1 MLRKA
6 RVGQTASAGLLVAIG
21 TGVGNVLAYGFNL
34 VLSRGLGP
42 AGYAELGTL
51 LSVFLIGTVPGL
63 AVQAINARRLA
74 VAAEAPPTERAAL
87 VRGLRRRGLAVG
99 GGVAALFVALAPAIA
114 ALLPSVT
121 VGGVAW
127 TGVSLA
133 ANTVFASYLG
143 IAQGTSRFMAMTLLY
158 LAAQG
163 SRLAIGAAAAASQV
177 SPTTVMAAQTAA
189 WAFAAVAGRWML
201 RTEADGSAAESG
213 LAAEASA
220 TPRTRVADTRLR
232 SAVARLRPA
241 TSAAPT
247 SAPGS
252 AATAGL
258 RPAAEATSATGPAS
272 ATAATSASASALA
285 GLQPSEA
292 QLQAAGTSLRS
303 AEARLRPPAS
313 VAATSAPGSAAAVVS
328 TAPGASPATAA
339 TSAWQDAGPVA
350 EVAECQSAD
359 QPTAHHG
366 YLTEVLRATGG
377 LGGILLLTVL
387 DTLLASRYLT
397 ADDLGRYNTGALLAR
412 AAFFAPSF
420 VAMLAYPRLA
430 RPAER
435 RRALLTALAL
445 TGGIGV
451 LGVAI
456 AGVGR
461 DPLIGLAFGQ
471 KYATPG
477 GFDLGADGWLFTSVG
492 ALLAL
497 VNLALLDG
505 VARRSHVVSAVVLG
519 GIALEA
525 TVIVGFAHG
534 SAETIVTAAAACS
547 LATAT
552 VSVTACLMAR
562 TAVEVAAAKVEIEEA
577 TTVGAV
583 ATQST

>member
-1 MLRKA
+1 MPSRA
-6 RVGQTASAGLLVAIG
+6 RDEQDSGGPRRGGGGRTASAGLLVAVG

-42 AGYAELGTL
+42 GGYAELGTL

-74 VAAEAPPTERAAL
+74 VVADAPAATRAAL
-87 VRGLRRRGLAVG
+87 VRGLRRRGLAVAA
-99 GGVAALFVALAPAIA
+99 GVAAVFVALAPAIA

-143 IAQGTSRFMAMTLLY
+143 IAQGTSRFMTMTVLY

-163 SRLAIGAAAAASQV
+163 SRLAIGAVAASAQV

-189 WAFAAVAGRWML
+189 WAFAAVAGRWLL
-201 RTEADGSAAESG
+201 RGEAGSGVASGAAAGVASEAASGAVSGTAVGSASGAESG
-213 LAAEASA
+213 AAAGVEPAWQAAEQ
-220 TPRTRVADTRLR
+220 
-232 SAVARLRPA
+232 
-241 TSAAPT
+241 SAAHHD
-247 SAPGS
+247 
-252 AATAGL
+252 
-258 RPAAEATSATGPAS
+258 RPDHQGHQ
-272 ATAATSASASALA
+272 
-285 GLQPSEA
+285 GHQ
-292 QLQAAGTSLRS
+292 G
-303 AEARLRPPAS
+303 
-313 VAATSAPGSAAAVVS
+313 
-328 TAPGASPATAA
+328 
-339 TSAWQDAGPVA
+339 
-350 EVAECQSAD
+350 
-359 QPTAHHG
+359 HHG
-366 YLTEVLRATGG
+366 YLAEVLRATGG

-397 ADDLGRYNTGALLAR
+397 DGDLGRYNTGALLAR

-430 RPAER
+430 RPLER
-435 RRALLTALAL
+435 RRALLVSLAL

-456 AGVGR
+456 AAVGG
-461 DPLIGLAFGQ
+461 DPLIGVAFGE

-477 GFDLGADGWLFTSVG
+477 GFDLGAQGWLFASVG

-505 VARRSHVVSAVVLG
+505 VARRSHAVSAVVLG
-519 GIALEA
+519 GIVVET
-525 TVIVGFAHG
+525 TVIVGFAHD
-534 SAETIVTAAAACS
+534 SAGAIVTAAAACS
-547 LATAT
+547 LVTATA
-552 VSVTACLMAR
+552 SVAVCLMAR
-562 TAVEVAAAKVEIEEA
+562 TAGEVAAATLGVEDPQA
-577 TTVGAV
+577 VGAV
-583 ATQST
+583 AQST

>member
-1 MLRKA
+1 MPRRA
-6 RVGQTASAGLLVAIG
+6 RDGQDSGGPRRGGRRTASAGLLVAVG

-42 AGYAELGTL
+42 GGYAELGTL

-74 VAAEAPPTERAAL
+74 VLADAPQAARAAL
-87 VRGLRRRGLAVG
+87 VRGLRRRGLAVAA
-99 GGVAALFVALAPAIA
+99 GVAAVFVALAPAIA

-143 IAQGTSRFMAMTLLY
+143 IAQGTSRFMTMTVLY

-163 SRLAIGAAAAASQV
+163 SRLAIGAVAASAQV
-177 SPTTVMAAQTAA
+177 SPTAVMAAQTAA
-189 WAFAAVAGRWML
+189 WAFAAVAGRWLL
-201 RTEADGSAAESG
+201 RGE
-213 LAAEASA
+213 
-220 TPRTRVADTRLR
+220 
-232 SAVARLRPA
+232 AVAG
-241 TSAAPT
+241 AAVVGT
-247 SAPGS
+247 TAAGAAVVGTTAAGAAVAGAES
-252 AATAGL
+252 AATARQGAEL
-258 RPAAEATSATGPAS
+258 LVGPAAEPAW
-272 ATAATSASASALA
+272 
-285 GLQPSEA
+285 QEA
-292 QLQAAGTSLRS
+292 EQ
-303 AEARLRPPAS
+303 
-313 VAATSAPGSAAAVVS
+313 
-328 TAPGASPATAA
+328 SPARRDHHHDTHD
-339 TSAWQDAGPVA
+339 THDGHH
-350 EVAECQSAD
+350 
-359 QPTAHHG
+359 THHG
-366 YLTEVLRATGG
+366 YLPEVLRATGG

-397 ADDLGRYNTGALLAR
+397 DGDLGRYNTGALLAR

-430 RPAER
+430 RPVER
-435 RRALLTALAL
+435 RRALLVSLAL

-461 DPLIGLAFGQ
+461 DPLIGVAFGE

-477 GFDLGADGWLFTSVG
+477 GFDLGAEGWVFTSVG

-519 GIALEA
+519 GIVLET
-525 TVIVGFAHG
+525 TVIVGFAHD
-534 SAETIVTAAAACS
+534 SAGAIVTAAAACS
-547 LATAT
+547 LVTATA
-552 VSVTACLMAR
+552 SVTACLMAR
-562 TAVEVAAAKVEIEEA
+562 TAPEPVAATLGVEDA
-577 TTVGAV
+577 QAVGAV
-583 ATQST
+583 AQST

>member
-6 RVGQTASAGLLVAIG
+6 RDRAGDERAGGGAHGGSGRMASAGLLVAVG

-42 AGYAELGTL
+42 GGYAELGTL

-74 VAAEAPPTERAAL
+74 VAADAPAAEHAAL

-99 GGVAALFVALAPAIA
+99 CGVAAVFVALAPAIA

-143 IAQGTSRFMAMTLLY
+143 IAQGTSRFVTMAVLY

-163 SRLAIGAAAAASQV
+163 SRLAIGAVAAASQV

-189 WAFAAVAGRWML
+189 WALAAVAGRWML
-201 RTEADGSAAESG
+201 REEA
-213 LAAEASA
+213 
-220 TPRTRVADTRLR
+220 V
-232 SAVARLRPA
+232 
-241 TSAAPT
+241 AAPT
-247 SAPGS
+247 TATALAPEPAPASRSVSEAASASGAAPGS
-252 AATAGL
+252 ASESA
-258 RPAAEATSATGPAS
+258 ATSGAALGPAS
-272 ATAATSASASALA
+272 QLAATSASALGAESHLASTSGAALRSESQTASTSASAL
-285 GLQPSEA
+285 GSESHMPS
-292 QLQAAGTSLRS
+292 
-303 AEARLRPPAS
+303 AS
-313 VAATSAPGSAAAVVS
+313 GPAPGSASEAESAA
-328 TAPGASPATAA
+328 AGAVHASI
-339 TSAWQDAGPVA
+339 PVP
-350 EVAECQSAD
+350 QRID
-359 QPTAHHG
+359 QPAPHHG

-397 ADDLGRYNTGALLAR
+397 DGDLGRYNTGALLAR

-430 RPAER
+430 RPMER
-435 RRALLTALAL
+435 RRALLMALAL

-451 LGVAI
+451 VGVAI
-456 AGVGR
+456 AGVGG
-461 DPLIGLAFGQ
+461 DPLIGVAFGQ

-519 GIALEA
+519 GILLET
-525 TVIVGFAHG
+525 TVIVGFAHN
-534 SAETIVTAAAACS
+534 SAGAIVTAAAACS
-547 LATAT
+547 LVTATA
-552 VSVTACLMAR
+552 SVTVCLMAR
-562 TAVEVAAAKVEIEEA
+562 TAGGIVAARVDVEDTHA
-577 TTVGAV
+577 VGAV
-583 ATQST
+583 AQ

>member
-1 MLRKA
+1 M
-6 RVGQTASAGLLVAIG
+6 ASAGLLVAVG

-42 AGYAELGTL
+42 GGYAELGTL

-74 VAAEAPPTERAAL
+74 VAADAPAAEHAAL

-99 GGVAALFVALAPAIA
+99 CGVAAVFVALAPAIA

-143 IAQGTSRFMAMTLLY
+143 IAQGTSRFVTMAVLY

-163 SRLAIGAAAAASQV
+163 SRLAIGAVAAASQV

-189 WAFAAVAGRWML
+189 WALAAVAGRWML
-201 RTEADGSAAESG
+201 REEA
-213 LAAEASA
+213 
-220 TPRTRVADTRLR
+220 V
-232 SAVARLRPA
+232 
-241 TSAAPT
+241 AAPT
-247 SAPGS
+247 TATALAPEPAPASRSVSEAASASGAAPGS
-252 AATAGL
+252 ASES
-258 RPAAEATSATGPAS
+258 AAASGAALGPAS
-272 ATAATSASASALA
+272 QLAATSASALGAESHLASTSGAALRSESQTASTSASALGSESHMPSA
-285 GLQPSEA
+285 SGPALGSASEA
-292 QLQAAGTSLRS
+292 
-303 AEARLRPPAS
+303 E
-313 VAATSAPGSAAAVVS
+313 SAAA
-328 TAPGASPATAA
+328 GAVHASI
-339 TSAWQDAGPVA
+339 PVP
-350 EVAECQSAD
+350 QRID
-359 QPTAHHG
+359 QPAPHHG

-397 ADDLGRYNTGALLAR
+397 DGDLGRYNTGALLAR

-430 RPAER
+430 RPMER
-435 RRALLTALAL
+435 RRALLMALAL

-451 LGVAI
+451 VGVAI
-456 AGVGR
+456 AGVGG
-461 DPLIGLAFGQ
+461 DPLIGVAFGQ

-519 GIALEA
+519 GILLET
-525 TVIVGFAHG
+525 TVIVGFAHN
-534 SAETIVTAAAACS
+534 SAGAIVTAAAACS
-547 LATAT
+547 LVTATA
-552 VSVTACLMAR
+552 SVTVCLMAR
-562 TAVEVAAAKVEIEEA
+562 TAGGIVAARVDVEDTHA
-577 TTVGAV
+577 VGAV
-583 ATQST
+583 AQ

>member
-6 RVGQTASAGLLVAIG
+6 RVGQTASAGLLVAVG

-127 TGVSLA
+127 TGISLA

-163 SRLAIGAAAAASQV
+163 SRLAIGAVAAASQV

-201 RTEADGSAAESG
+201 RAEADGAAKSG
-213 LAAEASA
+213 LAVEASA
-220 TPRTRVADTRLR
+220 ATGTRVADTRLR
-232 SAVARLRPA
+232 PA
-241 TSAAPT
+241 
-247 SAPGS
+247 
-252 AATAGL
+252 
-258 RPAAEATSATGPAS
+258 
-272 ATAATSASASALA
+272 
-285 GLQPSEA
+285 
-292 QLQAAGTSLRS
+292 
-303 AEARLRPPAS
+303 AS
-313 VAATSAPGSAAAVVS
+313 VAATSALGSAAAVVS
-328 TAPGASPATAA
+328 TVPGASSATAA
-339 TSAWQDAGPVA
+339 TSAWQQADPVAEVPVPEVPVA

-497 VNLALLDG
+497 LNLALLDG

-525 TVIVGFAHG
+525 TVIVSFAHG

-562 TAVEVAAAKVEIEEA
+562 TATVEVVAAKVESEEP

>member
-1 MLRKA
+1 MAQRHA
-6 RVGQTASAGLLVAIG
+6 RHSTGGTSMPRRARDGQDSGGPRRGGRRTASAGLLVAVG

-42 AGYAELGTL
+42 GGYAELGTL

-74 VAAEAPPTERAAL
+74 VLADAPQPARAAL
-87 VRGLRRRGLAVG
+87 VRGLRRRGLAVAA
-99 GGVAALFVALAPAIA
+99 GVAAVFVALAPAIA

-143 IAQGTSRFMAMTLLY
+143 IAQGTSRFMTMTVLY

-163 SRLAIGAAAAASQV
+163 SRLAIGAVAASAQV

-189 WAFAAVAGRWML
+189 WAFAAVAGRWLL
-201 RTEADGSAAESG
+201 RGE
-213 LAAEASA
+213 
-220 TPRTRVADTRLR
+220 
-232 SAVARLRPA
+232 AVAGAAVAGAEPGAAARQGAELPA
-241 TSAAPT
+241 
-247 SAPGS
+247 G
-252 AATAGL
+252 
-258 RPAAEATSATGPAS
+258 PAAEPAW
-272 ATAATSASASALA
+272 
-285 GLQPSEA
+285 QEA
-292 QLQAAGTSLRS
+292 EQ
-303 AEARLRPPAS
+303 
-313 VAATSAPGSAAAVVS
+313 SAARR
-328 TAPGASPATAA
+328 
-339 TSAWQDAGPVA
+339 DH
-350 EVAECQSAD
+350 
-359 QPTAHHG
+359 HHG
-366 YLTEVLRATGG
+366 YLPEVLRATGG

-397 ADDLGRYNTGALLAR
+397 DGDLGRYNTGALLAR

-430 RPAER
+430 RPVER
-435 RRALLTALAL
+435 RRALLVSLAL

-461 DPLIGLAFGQ
+461 DPLIGVAFGE

-477 GFDLGADGWLFTSVG
+477 GFDLGAEGWVFTSVG

-519 GIALEA
+519 GIVLET
-525 TVIVGFAHG
+525 TVIVGFAHD
-534 SAETIVTAAAACS
+534 SAGAIVTAAAACS
-547 LATAT
+547 LVTATA
-552 VSVTACLMAR
+552 SVTACLMAR
-562 TAVEVAAAKVEIEEA
+562 TAPEPVAATLGAEDA
-577 TTVGAV
+577 QAVGAV
-583 ATQST
+583 VQST

>member
-6 RVGQTASAGLLVAIG
+6 RDRAGDERAGGGAHGGSGRMASAGLLVAVG

-42 AGYAELGTL
+42 GGYAELGTL

-74 VAAEAPPTERAAL
+74 VAADAPAAEHAAL

-99 GGVAALFVALAPAIA
+99 CGVAAVFVALAPAIA

-143 IAQGTSRFMAMTLLY
+143 IAQGTSRFVTMAVLY

-163 SRLAIGAAAAASQV
+163 SRLAIGAVAAASQV

-189 WAFAAVAGRWML
+189 WALAAVAGRWML
-201 RTEADGSAAESG
+201 REEA
-213 LAAEASA
+213 
-220 TPRTRVADTRLR
+220 V
-232 SAVARLRPA
+232 
-241 TSAAPT
+241 AAPT
-247 SAPGS
+247 TATALAPEPAPASRSVSEAASASGAAPRSASES
-252 AATAGL
+252 AATSG
-258 RPAAEATSATGPAS
+258 AALGPAS
-272 ATAATSASASALA
+272 QLAATSASALGAESHLASTSGAALRSESQTASRSASALGSESHMPSA
-285 GLQPSEA
+285 SGPALGSASEA
-292 QLQAAGTSLRS
+292 
-303 AEARLRPPAS
+303 E
-313 VAATSAPGSAAAVVS
+313 SAAA
-328 TAPGASPATAA
+328 GAVHASI
-339 TSAWQDAGPVA
+339 PVP
-350 EVAECQSAD
+350 QRID
-359 QPTAHHG
+359 QPAPHHG

-397 ADDLGRYNTGALLAR
+397 DGDLGRYNTGALLAR

-430 RPAER
+430 RPMER
-435 RRALLTALAL
+435 RRALLMALAL

-451 LGVAI
+451 VGVAI
-456 AGVGR
+456 AGVGG
-461 DPLIGLAFGQ
+461 DPLIGVAFGQ

-519 GIALEA
+519 GILLET
-525 TVIVGFAHG
+525 TVIVGFAHN
-534 SAETIVTAAAACS
+534 SAGAIVTAAAACS
-547 LATAT
+547 LVTATA
-552 VSVTACLMAR
+552 SVTVCLMAR
-562 TAVEVAAAKVEIEEA
+562 TAGGIVAARVDVEDTHA
-577 TTVGAV
+577 VGAV
-583 ATQST
+583 AQ

>member
-1 MLRKA
+1 MPRRA
-6 RVGQTASAGLLVAIG
+6 RDEQDAEGPRRGGGGRVASAGLLVAVG

-42 AGYAELGTL
+42 GGYAELGTL
-51 LSVFLIGTVPGL
+51 LSVFLIGSVPGL

-74 VAAEAPPTERAAL
+74 VAAEAPPAARAAL
-87 VRGLRRRGLAVG
+87 VRGLRRRGSAVG
-99 GGVAALFVALAPAIA
+99 CGVASVFVALAPVIA

-143 IAQGTSRFMAMTLLY
+143 IAQGTSRFGKLTVLY

-163 SRLAIGAAAAASQV
+163 SRFAIGAMGASQM

-201 RTEADGSAAESG
+201 RE
-213 LAAEASA
+213 
-220 TPRTRVADTRLR
+220 
-232 SAVARLRPA
+232 
-241 TSAAPT
+241 
-247 SAPGS
+247 
-252 AATAGL
+252 
-258 RPAAEATSATGPAS
+258 
-272 ATAATSASASALA
+272 
-285 GLQPSEA
+285 
-292 QLQAAGTSLRS
+292 AAGG
-303 AEARLRPPAS
+303 AE
-313 VAATSAPGSAAAVVS
+313 VAMA
-328 TAPGASPATAA
+328 ASPATESGPAIATTTAA
-339 TSAWQDAGPVA
+339 AAATTTSAWQGS
-350 EVAECQSAD
+350 E
-359 QPTAHHG
+359 QPAAHHG

-387 DTLLASRYLT
+387 DTLLASRYL
-397 ADDLGRYNTGALLAR
+397 ADGDLGRYNTGALLAR

-430 RPAER
+430 RPRER
-435 RRALLTALAL
+435 RRALLAALAL

-451 LGVAI
+451 LGVAV
-456 AGVGR
+456 AAVGG
-461 DPLIGLAFGQ
+461 DPLVGVAFGR

-519 GIALEA
+519 GIALET

-534 SAETIVTAAAACS
+534 SAGEIVTAAAVCT
-547 LATAT
+547 LVTATA
-552 VSVTACLMAR
+552 SVAVCLMAR
-562 TAVEVAAAKVEIEEA
+562 TGVEA
-577 TTVGAV
+577 TATAVDIEDAQAIGAV
-583 ATQST
+583 AQST

>member
-6 RVGQTASAGLLVAIG
+6 RDRAGDERAGGGAHGGSGRMASAGLLVAVG

-42 AGYAELGTL
+42 GGYAELGTL

-74 VAAEAPPTERAAL
+74 VAADAPAAEHAAL

-99 GGVAALFVALAPAIA
+99 CGVAAVFVALAPAIA

-143 IAQGTSRFMAMTLLY
+143 IAQGTSRFVTMAVLY

-163 SRLAIGAAAAASQV
+163 SRLAIGAVAAASQV

-189 WAFAAVAGRWML
+189 WALAAVAGRWML
-201 RTEADGSAAESG
+201 REEA
-213 LAAEASA
+213 
-220 TPRTRVADTRLR
+220 V
-232 SAVARLRPA
+232 
-241 TSAAPT
+241 AAPT
-247 SAPGS
+247 TATALAPEPAPAPASTSVSEAASASGAAPGS
-252 AATAGL
+252 ASESA
-258 RPAAEATSATGPAS
+258 ATSGAALGPAS
-272 ATAATSASASALA
+272 QLAATSASALGAESHLASTSGAALRSESQTASTSASPLGSESHMPSA
-285 GLQPSEA
+285 SGPALGSASEA
-292 QLQAAGTSLRS
+292 
-303 AEARLRPPAS
+303 E
-313 VAATSAPGSAAAVVS
+313 SAAA
-328 TAPGASPATAA
+328 GAVHASI
-339 TSAWQDAGPVA
+339 PVP
-350 EVAECQSAD
+350 QRID
-359 QPTAHHG
+359 QPAPHHG

-397 ADDLGRYNTGALLAR
+397 DGDLGRYNTGALLAR

-430 RPAER
+430 RPMER
-435 RRALLTALAL
+435 RRALLMALAL

-451 LGVAI
+451 VGVAI
-456 AGVGR
+456 AGVGG
-461 DPLIGLAFGQ
+461 DPLIGVAFGQ

-519 GIALEA
+519 GILLET
-525 TVIVGFAHG
+525 TVIVGFAHN
-534 SAETIVTAAAACS
+534 SAGAIVTAAAACS
-547 LATAT
+547 LVTATA
-552 VSVTACLMAR
+552 SVTVCLMAR
-562 TAVEVAAAKVEIEEA
+562 TAGGIVAARVDVEDTHA
-577 TTVGAV
+577 VGAV
-583 ATQST
+583 AQ

>member
-1 MLRKA
+1 MLRRA
-6 RVGQTASAGLLVAIG
+6 RNERARNERAGDERAGTEEAGNGPAAEGSRRGSGQTASAGLVVAVG
-21 TGVGNVLAYGFNL
+21 TGLGNVLAYGFNL

-42 AGYAELGTL
+42 GGYAELGTL

-74 VAAEAPPTERAAL
+74 VVAEASPAERAAL

-99 GGVAALFVALAPAIA
+99 GAVAAVFVALAPAIA

-143 IAQGTSRFMAMTLLY
+143 IAQGTSRFMTMTVLY

-163 SRLAIGAAAAASQV
+163 SRLTIGAVAASAQV
-177 SPTTVMAAQTAA
+177 SPTTVMAAQTVG
-189 WAFAAVAGRWML
+189 WALAAVAGRWLL
-201 RTEADGSAAESG
+201 RDV
-213 LAAEASA
+213 AEAGA
-220 TPRTRVADTRLR
+220 GAGVGVRARAGAGAGPR
-232 SAVARLRPA
+232 
-241 TSAAPT
+241 
-247 SAPGS
+247 
-252 AATAGL
+252 
-258 RPAAEATSATGPAS
+258 AE
-272 ATAATSASASALA
+272 
-285 GLQPSEA
+285 
-292 QLQAAGTSLRS
+292 
-303 AEARLRPPAS
+303 AS
-313 VAATSAPGSAAAVVS
+313 VAAVPTTTEDARSASSAGPAAA
-328 TAPGASPATAA
+328 
-339 TSAWQDAGPVA
+339 WQNTEPHT
-350 EVAECQSAD
+350 
-359 QPTAHHG
+359 PHHG
-366 YLTEVLRATGG
+366 YVSEVLRATGG

-397 ADDLGRYNTGALLAR
+397 DGDLGRYNTGALLAR

-420 VAMLAYPRLA
+420 VALLAYPRLA
-430 RPAER
+430 RPSER

-456 AGVGR
+456 AGVGG
-461 DPLIGLAFGQ
+461 DALIRVAFGA

-477 GFDLGADGWLFTSVG
+477 GFDLGADGWVFASVG

-505 VARRSHVVSAVVLG
+505 VARRSHAVSAVVLG
-519 GIALEA
+519 GIVLET

-534 SAETIVTAAAACS
+534 SAAAIVTAAAACS

-552 VSVTACLMAR
+552 VSMAVCLTAH
-562 TAVEVAAAKVEIEEA
+562 TPVEAVAAAAEVEDA
-577 TTVGAV
+577 QAVGAV
-583 ATQST
+583 AQGT

>member
-1 MLRKA
+1 
-6 RVGQTASAGLLVAIG
+6 
-21 TGVGNVLAYGFNL
+21 
-34 VLSRGLGP
+34 
-42 AGYAELGTL
+42 LGTL

-74 VAAEAPPTERAAL
+74 VAAEAPAAERAAL
-87 VRGLRRRGLAVG
+87 VRWLRRRGLAVA
-99 GGVAALFVALAPAIA
+99 GGVAAVFVALAPAIA

-143 IAQGTSRFMAMTLLY
+143 IAQGTSRFVTMTVLY

-163 SRLAIGAAAAASQV
+163 SRLAIGAVAAASQV

-201 RTEADGSAAESG
+201 REKDAAASGAES
-213 LAAEASA
+213 A
-220 TPRTRVADTRLR
+220 TAG
-232 SAVARLRPA
+232 A
-241 TSAAPT
+241 
-247 SAPGS
+247 GS
-252 AATAGL
+252 GAKAATA
-258 RPAAEATSATGPAS
+258 EA
-272 ATAATSASASALA
+272 
-285 GLQPSEA
+285 
-292 QLQAAGTSLRS
+292 
-303 AEARLRPPAS
+303 
-313 VAATSAPGSAAAVVS
+313 V
-328 TAPGASPATAA
+328 PGA
-339 TSAWQDAGPVA
+339 GA
-350 EVAECQSAD
+350 ERLVPD
-359 QPTAHHG
+359 QPAPHHG
-366 YLTEVLRATGG
+366 HLTEVLRATGG

-397 ADDLGRYNTGALLAR
+397 DGDLGRYNTGALLAR

-435 RRALLTALAL
+435 RRTLLTALTL

-456 AGVGR
+456 AGVGG
-461 DPLIGLAFGQ
+461 DSLIGVAFGQ
-471 KYATPG
+471 KYAAPG

-519 GIALEA
+519 GIVLET
-525 TVIVGFAHG
+525 TVIVGFAHD
-534 SAETIVTAAAACS
+534 SAGAIVTAAAACS
-547 LATAT
+547 LVTATA
-552 VSVTACLMAR
+552 SVTACLMAR
-562 TAVEVAAAKVEIEEA
+562 TPGEVVAARVDVEDA
-577 TTVGAV
+577 RAVGAV
-583 ATQST
+583 AR

>member
-6 RVGQTASAGLLVAIG
+6 RDRAGDERADGGARGGSGRMASAGLLVAAG

-42 AGYAELGTL
+42 GGYAELGTL

-74 VAAEAPPTERAAL
+74 VVAEAPAAERAAL

-99 GGVAALFVALAPAIA
+99 GGVAAVFVALAPAIA

-143 IAQGTSRFMAMTLLY
+143 IAQGTSRFVTMTLLY

-163 SRLAIGAAAAASQV
+163 SRLAIGAVAAASQA

-189 WAFAAVAGRWML
+189 WALAAVAGRWML
-201 RTEADGSAAESG
+201 REEAVAAPAAAPAPALAPEPTPASGSASGSASQPAPTSTPAPGSVSQPAPASGPALGSVSQPALASGPALGSASEAE
-213 LAAEASA
+213 
-220 TPRTRVADTRLR
+220 
-232 SAVARLRPA
+232 SAVARAVR
-241 TSAAPT
+241 API
-247 SAPGS
+247 
-252 AATAGL
+252 
-258 RPAAEATSATGPAS
+258 
-272 ATAATSASASALA
+272 
-285 GLQPSEA
+285 
-292 QLQAAGTSLRS
+292 
-303 AEARLRPPAS
+303 
-313 VAATSAPGSAAAVVS
+313 
-328 TAPGASPATAA
+328 
-339 TSAWQDAGPVA
+339 PVR
-350 EVAECQSAD
+350 QRID
-359 QPTAHHG
+359 QPAPHHG

-397 ADDLGRYNTGALLAR
+397 DGDLGRYNTGALLAR

-420 VAMLAYPRLA
+420 VAILAYPRLA
-430 RPAER
+430 RPVER
-435 RRALLTALAL
+435 RRALLMALAL

-451 LGVAI
+451 LAVAV
-456 AGVGR
+456 AAVGG
-461 DPLIGLAFGQ
+461 DPLIGVAFGQ

-519 GIALEA
+519 GILLET
-525 TVIVGFAHG
+525 TVIVGFAHN
-534 SAETIVTAAAACS
+534 SAGAIVTAAAACS
-547 LATAT
+547 LVTATA
-552 VSVTACLMAR
+552 SVTACLMAR
-562 TAVEVAAAKVEIEEA
+562 TAGEIVAARVDVEDTQA
-577 TTVGAV
+577 VGVV
-583 ATQST
+583 AR

>member
-1 MLRKA
+1 MLGRA
-6 RVGQTASAGLLVAIG
+6 RNERASDERAENEQAGDGPRRAGGQTASAGLVVAVG
-21 TGVGNVLAYGFNL
+21 TGAGNVLAYGFNL

-42 AGYAELGTL
+42 SGYAELGTL

-74 VAAEAPPTERAAL
+74 VVAEASPEARAAL

-99 GGVAALFVALAPAIA
+99 AGVAAVFVALAPAIA

-143 IAQGTSRFMAMTLLY
+143 IAQGTSRFMTMTVLY

-163 SRLAIGAAAAASQV
+163 SRLTIGAVAASAQV

-189 WAFAAVAGRWML
+189 WAFAAVAGRWLL
-201 RTEADGSAAESG
+201 RD
-213 LAAEASA
+213 
-220 TPRTRVADTRLR
+220 VAGVEPEPGD
-232 SAVARLRPA
+232 VA
-241 TSAAPT
+241 
-247 SAPGS
+247 G
-252 AATAGL
+252 
-258 RPAAEATSATGPAS
+258 
-272 ATAATSASASALA
+272 
-285 GLQPSEA
+285 
-292 QLQAAGTSLRS
+292 
-303 AEARLRPPAS
+303 
-313 VAATSAPGSAAAVVS
+313 VAAQAGSAAAVGPGS
-328 TAPGASPATAA
+328 AETAGSPAVVGSAA
-339 TSAWQDAGPVA
+339 AWQDTEPHTG
-350 EVAECQSAD
+350 
-359 QPTAHHG
+359 HHG
-366 YLTEVLRATGG
+366 YVSEVLRATGG

-397 ADDLGRYNTGALLAR
+397 DGGLGRYNTGALLAR

-420 VAMLAYPRLA
+420 VALLAYPRLA
-430 RPAER
+430 RPGER

-461 DPLIGLAFGQ
+461 DPLIRVAFGA

-477 GFDLGADGWLFTSVG
+477 GFDLGADGWVFASVG

-505 VARRSHVVSAVVLG
+505 VARRSHAVSAVVLG
-519 GIALEA
+519 GIVLET

-534 SAETIVTAAAACS
+534 SAAAIVTAAAACA

-552 VSVTACLMAR
+552 VSVCLTAR
-562 TAVEVAAAKVEIEEA
+562 TAVEVVAETTDVEDA
-577 TTVGAV
+577 QAVGAV
-583 ATQST
+583 AQST

>member
-1 MLRKA
+1 MRG
-6 RVGQTASAGLLVAIG
+6 RGGGQTASAGLLVAVG

-42 AGYAELGTL
+42 GGYAELGTL

-74 VAAEAPPTERAAL
+74 VVADAAPAVRAAL

-99 GGVAALFVALAPAIA
+99 GGVAAVFVALAPGIA

-143 IAQGTSRFMAMTLLY
+143 IAQGTSRFVAMTLLY

-163 SRLAIGAAAAASQV
+163 SRLAIGAVAAASQV

-189 WAFAAVAGRWML
+189 WAFAAAAGRWML
-201 RTEADGSAAESG
+201 REEGEGAETEGAETEAAKTEAA
-213 LAAEASA
+213 AVPAS
-220 TPRTRVADTRLR
+220 V
-232 SAVARLRPA
+232 
-241 TSAAPT
+241 
-247 SAPGS
+247 
-252 AATAGL
+252 
-258 RPAAEATSATGPAS
+258 PAS
-272 ATAATSASASALA
+272 A
-285 GLQPSEA
+285 
-292 QLQAAGTSLRS
+292 LRS
-303 AEARLRPPAS
+303 
-313 VAATSAPGSAAAVVS
+313 GAAAE
-328 TAPGASPATAA
+328 TE
-339 TSAWQDAGPVA
+339 AGPVPVPTAAWLEA
-350 EVAECQSAD
+350 EHPA
-359 QPTAHHG
+359 AHHG

-397 ADDLGRYNTGALLAR
+397 DGDLGRYNTGALLAR

-430 RPAER
+430 RPGER
-435 RRALLTALAL
+435 RRALLTALVL

-451 LGVAI
+451 LGVAV

-461 DPLIGLAFGQ
+461 DPLIGVAFGQ

-519 GIALEA
+519 GIVLETTA
-525 TVIVGFAHG
+525 IVGFAHG
-534 SAETIVTAAAACS
+534 SAGAIVTAAAACT

-552 VSVTACLMAR
+552 VSVTVCLMAR
-562 TAVEVAAAKVEIEEA
+562 TTVEVVAAPAKAEDTDTGTDTDTE
-577 TTVGAV
+577 TDTDTDTVAAV
-583 ATQST
+583 AQGT

>member
-6 RVGQTASAGLLVAIG
+6 RAGAGDERADGGARREGARHEDASCGDASSGDARRRGGRMASASLLVAVG
-21 TGVGNVLAYGFNL
+21 TGIGNVLAYAFNL

-42 AGYAELGTL
+42 GGYAELGTL

-74 VAAEAPPTERAAL
+74 VVAEAPSAQRAAL

-99 GGVAALFVALAPAIA
+99 GGVAAVFVALAPAIA

-143 IAQGTSRFMAMTLLY
+143 IAQGTSRFVTMTLLY

-163 SRLAIGAAAAASQV
+163 SRLAIGAVAAASQV

-201 RTEADGSAAESG
+201 REEAAAPSAAE
-213 LAAEASA
+213 
-220 TPRTRVADTRLR
+220 
-232 SAVARLRPA
+232 
-241 TSAAPT
+241 
-247 SAPGS
+247 
-252 AATAGL
+252 
-258 RPAAEATSATGPAS
+258 
-272 ATAATSASASALA
+272 
-285 GLQPSEA
+285 
-292 QLQAAGTSLRS
+292 
-303 AEARLRPPAS
+303 
-313 VAATSAPGSAAAVVS
+313 
-328 TAPGASPATAA
+328 PATAA
-339 TSAWQDAGPVA
+339 AVSGAGRG
-350 EVAECQSAD
+350 SAD
-359 QPTAHHG
+359 RTAPHHG

-397 ADDLGRYNTGALLAR
+397 DGDLGRYNTGALLAR

-430 RPAER
+430 RPMER

-456 AGVGR
+456 AGIGG
-461 DPLIGLAFGQ
+461 DPLIGVAFGQ

-519 GIALEA
+519 GIVLET

-534 SAETIVTAAAACS
+534 SAGAIVTAAAACS
-547 LATAT
+547 LVTATA
-552 VSVTACLMAR
+552 SVTTCLMAR
-562 TAVEVAAAKVEIEEA
+562 TAGETVTARVDIEDTQA
-577 TTVGAV
+577 VGAV
-583 ATQST
+583 TP

>member
-1 MLRKA
+1 MPRRA
-6 RVGQTASAGLLVAIG
+6 RDGQDSGGPRRGGRRTASAGLLVAVG

-42 AGYAELGTL
+42 GGYAELGTL

-74 VAAEAPPTERAAL
+74 VLADAPQPARAAL
-87 VRGLRRRGLAVG
+87 VRGLRRRGLAVAA
-99 GGVAALFVALAPAIA
+99 GVAAVFVALAPAIA

-143 IAQGTSRFMAMTLLY
+143 IAQGTSRFMTMTVLY

-163 SRLAIGAAAAASQV
+163 SRLAIGAVAASAQV

-189 WAFAAVAGRWML
+189 WAFAAVAGRWLL
-201 RTEADGSAAESG
+201 RGE
-213 LAAEASA
+213 
-220 TPRTRVADTRLR
+220 
-232 SAVARLRPA
+232 AVAGAAVAGAEPGAAARQGAELPA
-241 TSAAPT
+241 
-247 SAPGS
+247 G
-252 AATAGL
+252 
-258 RPAAEATSATGPAS
+258 PAAEPAW
-272 ATAATSASASALA
+272 
-285 GLQPSEA
+285 QEA
-292 QLQAAGTSLRS
+292 EQ
-303 AEARLRPPAS
+303 
-313 VAATSAPGSAAAVVS
+313 SAARR
-328 TAPGASPATAA
+328 
-339 TSAWQDAGPVA
+339 DH
-350 EVAECQSAD
+350 
-359 QPTAHHG
+359 HHG
-366 YLTEVLRATGG
+366 YLPEVLRATGG

-397 ADDLGRYNTGALLAR
+397 DGDLGRYNTGALLAR

-430 RPAER
+430 RPVER
-435 RRALLTALAL
+435 RRALLVSLAL

-461 DPLIGLAFGQ
+461 DPLIGVAFGE

-477 GFDLGADGWLFTSVG
+477 GFDLGAEGWVFTSVG

-519 GIALEA
+519 GIVLET
-525 TVIVGFAHG
+525 TVIVGFAHD
-534 SAETIVTAAAACS
+534 SAGAIVTAAATCS
-547 LATAT
+547 LVTATA
-552 VSVTACLMAR
+552 SVTACLMAR
-562 TAVEVAAAKVEIEEA
+562 TAPEPVAATLGAEDA
-577 TTVGAV
+577 QAVGAV
-583 ATQST
+583 AQST